1 MAITQIPPRGIEPG
15 ARRINAQPIIIN
27 GDCAI
32 AQRATSATGKT
43 ASGYYA
49 CDRWHLNISSLGTWT
64 IAQEAL
70 SSGNAYDNG
79 FRTALRF
86 DCTTADASP
95 SAADHGYFRQ
105 KLEAQ
110 NIQMFKKGTSN
121 AEKYTLAFWVKSNKT
136 GTNIF
141 TCGLYDH
148 DNTRSVFQ
156 NYSISS
162 ADTWEHKVLNFPADT
177 SGVIANDNAV
187 GMDVRWYLGAGS
199 NYTGGTQATS
209 AWEAQT
215 SANNLPSGK
224 VNLADNT
231 ANDIAITG
239 VQLEVGEFDSDTLP
253 SFQYETYGDNLS
265 RCQRYYQKIAE
276 GNGKRWDLVSSAR
289 TTSYVD
295 FVFPCTVVMRTQPTL
310 DAVSGTDYYYV
321 YSSNG
326 GYDKFTVPVINS
338 NYNEGSMLVT
348 GYYNG
353 GSYTAGDSLF
363 ASTDNASAYL
373 ALDAEL

>member
-49 CDRWHLNISSLGTWT
+49 CDRWQLNISSLGTWT

-110 NIQMFKKGTSN
+110 NVQMFKKGTSN

-199 NYTGGTQATS
+199 DYTGGTQATS
-209 AWEAQT
+209 AWESQT
-215 SANNLPSGK
+215 AANNLPSGK

-239 VQLEVGEFDSDTLP
+239 VQLEVGEFDADTLP
-253 SFQYETYGDNLS
+253 SFQYESYGDNLL
-265 RCQRYYQKIAE
+265 RCQRYFE
-276 GNGKRWDLVSSAR
+276 LRGN
-289 TTSYVD
+289 VD
-295 FVFPCTVVMRTQPTL
+295 NNL
-310 DAVSGTDYYYV
+310 LA
-321 YSSNG
+321 NG
-326 GYDKFTVPVINS
+326 QAVINTRGMMFLLCS
-338 NYNEGSMLVT
+338 PKRAVPSVT
-348 GYYNG
+348 LPT
-353 GSYTAGDSLF
+353 SILLTA
-363 ASTDNASAYL
+363 ANASAGAVTSSGVTAFSNTGGRFDCNIGSTNL
-373 ALDAEL
+373 TVGDATGVQTSGDTTGLRFDAEL

>member
-1 MAITQIPPRGIEPG
+1 MALNTIPNPGLTKRGFPT
-15 ARRINAQPIIIN
+15 ARVANPLVIN

-110 NIQMFKKGTSN
+110 NVQMFKKGTSN

-148 DNTRSVFQ
+148 DNARSVFQ

-199 NYTGGTQATS
+199 NFTGGTQATS

-215 SANNLPSGK
+215 AANNLPSGK

-239 VQLEVGEFDSDTLP
+239 VQLEVGEFNSTTLP
-253 SFQYETYGDNLS
+253 AFAFESYGDNLA
-265 RCQRYYQKIAE
+265 RCQRYYLTYAE
-276 GNGKRWDLVSSAR
+276 GSGKMVGIAASYSS
-289 TTSYVD
+289 SEV
-295 FVFPCTVVMRTQPTL
+295 VVMHNFPTSMRTAPTL
-310 DAVSGTDYYYV
+310 EINTGSSYYSHGEAGSVESITGSNISIDRAQLNGTQLLLTSMSANSGDAGFLYTGHG
-321 YSSNG
+321 SS
-326 GYDKFTVPVINS
+326 KI
-338 NYNEGSMLVT
+338 
-348 GYYNG
+348 
-353 GSYTAGDSLF
+353 SYTS
-363 ASTDNASAYL
+363 
-373 ALDAEL
+373 EL